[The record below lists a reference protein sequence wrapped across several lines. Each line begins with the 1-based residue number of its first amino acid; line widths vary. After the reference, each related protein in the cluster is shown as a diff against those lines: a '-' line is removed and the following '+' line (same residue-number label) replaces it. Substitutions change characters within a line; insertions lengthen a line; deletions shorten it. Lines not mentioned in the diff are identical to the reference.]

1 MKKLTTS
8 VLAVVLTSSFMVVN
22 AQNTQ
27 GDTLR
32 TQDIR
37 EVVVTGALGIKK
49 RQDAVV
55 TSNKVIDTKELNQ
68 AVNPNAAQA
77 LTGKVPGLLINTT
90 SNSVNSQATV
100 TIRGPRSIS
109 GNNQALVVIDGAIST
124 LGIFQQLPPE
134 IVESVNVI
142 KGQQGSALYGEKGS
156 NGVIV
161 VTTKRGTKSEKIQFT
176 LTSSVDV
183 SSIYKTPIRQQ
194 IYGQGWTGEPTAF
207 SSTEYGGT
215 NWVPYENGS
224 WGPAYSDPQIGGQ
237 NLIAGLPQPD
247 GRVIYTTF
255 SPKKDNMDK
264 FFKNGVLMQNGVS
277 MNVGGKDS
285 YSFLSFNRVENDFMI
300 EGDQLKRNTFFY
312 KGGKQLGKFRI
323 DATFNLI
330 DQNTSQTG
338 GNLYAQL
345 LQTPTNINVRDYAS
359 GSMSGHWT
367 GFSYSPY
374 WLRDHL
380 RNDSNTTT
388 FNGIVSMGY
397 EFNKN
402 ISLTYTGNMTTLSS
416 VTEAHTD
423 GYTSVDDVPYSGTG
437 TPYDGTAFLD
447 YGSTPVTSS
456 YNKSLTK
463 SWRYYGDLM
472 LNFNYDLTDNLN
484 FKLNVGNNIQDTK
497 EEYSQVGGTNLQ
509 IPGWYNIQNV
519 LNPTPFYSLNNNKYR
534 KRNVAWFGNLDLG
547 YKDYLFLNAT
557 YRYEQSS
564 VLSIHETPLPG
575 EAQRPLKNQG
585 YSYYSAGVSFIPT
598 KAFVNLTN
606 GNILSYAKVSGGFT
620 RTGNSILDA
629 YSVDE
634 VGVFPTGYPFGS
646 LSSYILNRNPVSQD
660 IKPEF
665 NNTLEANL
673 SLGFVKDRIT
683 FDGSVYQTKTDGL
696 ITNSG
701 VSNTTGISAVFDN
714 AGSMRNRGFEL
725 ELGLTPFKSKNF
737 EWNLKGSYA
746 TYKSLVTSLDNGAVT
761 VPRATSGYGIPA
773 GLYAVLGGSANT
785 IMGTAYQRD
794 TQGRIIVDAAGLPV
808 VSSQYQVLGKL
819 DPDYTLTFSTSI
831 RFKSFTLSAVADYRT
846 GNSFVSEA
854 KNLMSYVGTLEKEA
868 DFDRSKGYVIPNSVQ
883 NTGTASNP
891 VYVVNTTPVGNN
903 ASYAGTVN
911 YFTTNYGSDIAEE
924 FVIDGTALKVREI
937 ALNYSIPKTV
947 LSNTFVNSMSIGV
960 YARNPFVIYAK
971 DNRNFGD
978 AEMQSFNAGSLAV
991 SQYPTARNFGFNVN
1005 ITF

>member
-8 VLAVVLTSSFMVVN
+8 VLVVVLTSSFMVVK
-22 AQNTQ
+22 AQNAQ

-55 TSNKVIDTKELNQ
+55 TSNKVIDNKELNQ

-77 LTGKVPGLLINTT
+77 LTGKVPGLQINTT
-90 SNSVNSQATV
+90 SNSVNSQATI
-100 TIRGPRSIS
+100 TIRGARSIS

-124 LGIFQQLPPE
+124 LSIFQQLPPE
-134 IVESVNVI
+134 AVESVNVI
-142 KGQQGSALYGEKGS
+142 KGQQGSALYGERGS

-176 LTSSVDV
+176 LTSSIDV

-194 IYGQGWTGEPTAF
+194 LYGQGWVGEPTDF

-224 WGPAYSDPQIGGQ
+224 WGPAYSNPDIGGQ
-237 NLIAGLPQPD
+237 LLIAGMPQPD
-247 GRVIYTTF
+247 GRLNYTTF
-255 SPKKDNMDK
+255 SPKKNNMDK
-264 FFKNGVLMQNGVS
+264 FFRNGVLMQNGVS

-285 YSFLSFNRVENDFMI
+285 YSFLSLNRVENDFMI
-300 EGDQLKRNTFFY
+300 EGDNLKRNTIFY
-312 KGGKQLGKFRI
+312 KGGKQLGKFRV
-323 DATFNLI
+323 DATFNFI
-330 DQNTSQTG
+330 DQNTSQTS
-338 GNLYAQL
+338 GNLYANL
-345 LQTPTNINVRDYAS
+345 LQTPTNINVRDYAN
-359 GSMSGHWT
+359 GGMSGHWT
-367 GFSYSPY
+367 AFALSPY
-374 WLRDHL
+374 WLRDHF

-397 EFNKN
+397 EFTKN
-402 ISLTYTGNMTTLSS
+402 ISLSYTGNVSTVST
-416 VTEAHTD
+416 VTEAHQDAFGVTESNNLT
-423 GYTSVDDVPYSGTG
+423 YEGTG
-437 TPYDGTAFLD
+437 TAYDGTTFLD
-447 YGSTPVTSS
+447 YGSTPITSG
-456 YNKSLTK
+456 YNKFVTK

-472 LNFNYDLTDNLN
+472 LNFNYDLTDDLN
-484 FKLNVGNNIQDTK
+484 FKLNLGNNIQDSK

-519 LNPTPFYSLNNNKYR
+519 LNSTPWYSLNNGKYR
-534 KRNVAWFGNLDLG
+534 KRSVAWFSNLDLG

-557 YRYEQSS
+557 YRFEKSS
-564 VLSIHETPLPG
+564 ALSIRETPLIG
-575 EAQRPLKNQG
+575 EEGKPLRNDG
-585 YSYYSAGVSFIPT
+585 YSYYSVGASFIPT
-598 KAFVNLTN
+598 KAFANLTN

-620 RTGNSILDA
+620 RTGNSVIDA
-629 YSVDE
+629 YAVDE
-634 VGVFPTGYPFGS
+634 VGVFPTGFPFGS
-646 LSSYILNRNPVSQD
+646 LSSYIINRNPVSQD

-665 NNTLEANL
+665 NNSLEANL
-673 SLGFVKDRIT
+673 SLGFLKDRIT

-701 VSNTTGISAVFDN
+701 VSNTTGFSNVLDN

-725 ELGLTPFKSKNF
+725 ELGVTPFKSKDF

-746 TYKSLVTSLDNGAVT
+746 TYKSVVTSLENGAIS
-761 VPRATSGYGIPA
+761 VPRGASGYGIPA
-773 GLYAVLGGSANT
+773 GLYAVLGESANT

-794 TQGRIIVDAAGLPV
+794 PEGRIIVDDLGLPV
-808 VSSQYQVLGKL
+808 VSSQYKVLGKL
-819 DPDYTLTFSTSI
+819 DPDYILTFSTSI
-831 RFKSFTLSAVADYRT
+831 KIKNFTISAVADYRT

-883 NTGTASNP
+883 NTGTAANP
-891 VYVVNTTPVGNN
+891 VYVTNTTTVGDDP
-903 ASYAGTVN
+903 SYAGTVN

-937 ALNYSIPKTV
+937 AVNYSIPRSI
-947 LSNTFVNSMSIGV
+947 LANTFVNSMSIGV

-978 AEMQSFNAGSLAV
+978 PEMQTGASLAV
-991 SQYPTARNFGFNVN
+991 SQYPTARNFGFNFN